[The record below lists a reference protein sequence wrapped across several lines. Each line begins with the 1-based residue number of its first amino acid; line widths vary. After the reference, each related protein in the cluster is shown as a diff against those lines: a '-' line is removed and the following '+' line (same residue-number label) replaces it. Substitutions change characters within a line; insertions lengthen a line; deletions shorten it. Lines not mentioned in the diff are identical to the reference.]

1 MMPHDEHMG
10 EVIRFPHREATE
22 QTDGTVVRAVAERIG
37 HDDTTETTADQAA
50 PSTELV
56 ERGERRPAIP
66 PALTGKAKAALP
78 VGARAARFAGRHLY
92 CLGGGAFDIFAGAYA
107 RWTGR
112 DIDEQI
118 RQAKAAGEHGVAA
131 DLLRQRTENRKLFL
145 ERIQVFGKLLL
156 QVPKFLAGVGLL
168 MLATTLVISIAAQ
181 IQPGGMTFTSVWTG
195 LFDAVAAGFEWAL
208 WAASWA
214 PWSGIVLLAGVVI
227 KGYNTR
233 RRRQDVPGFLVAPGT
248 RSQEVEITP
257 TIVVSALQ
265 RSGIPALRRA
275 IERMDEHQRAA
286 MLSPV
291 KLAGCGV
298 EVDITLPSSGD
309 TTVTTE
315 QVRAKRSAIAEGLG
329 RHEHEVFITSAEAAR
344 TVRLWIADPGA
355 LDEPIGPSPLIN
367 DEFDAADVFSGRAPW
382 GVTLR
387 GDAFLLKLWQCHLL
401 ITGLSNQ
408 GKTAALRALL
418 LWLLLDPSVEIH
430 LADLKGVGDYNM
442 LKPLVTTYVA
452 GPSDEHVAAAT
463 EMVEWGVEV
472 MNERIAELEAN
483 ADKYPNG
490 VTAELSRDPN
500 SGFHPIVLVVDEA
513 QVAYECPAKD
523 AQGAPYGGA
532 KATSRFFNAVR
543 KIQNQGRAVN
553 VTFWQ
558 GTQDPTNENLPIR
571 ARNGAHIRASLVVA
585 TESQSRM
592 GLGDA
597 AVDAGGAAPHELRQG
612 KDKGVLVVKDADNT
626 IETVRTHYIDGATAE
641 AIAERAQKIR
651 TTTPRTRT
659 AEVEQRDLLA
669 DVAEV
674 LGDEDKV
681 KATDVVA
688 RLRKLAP
695 RYQPYEQLNA
705 EKLKERLDAEGA
717 EVTKAGVLTVYAE
730 RVRKALAAREG
741 GNETA

>member
-1 MMPHDEHMG
+1 MMPHEENPMG
-10 EVIRFPHREATE
+10 EVIRFPHRDTTE
-22 QTDGTVVRAVAERIG
+22 QTDGQVVHAVAERVEA
-37 HDDTTETTADQAA
+37 DEATAETSGQGSD
-50 PSTELV
+50 LV
-56 ERGERRPAIP
+56 QRGRGIP
-66 PALTGKAKAALP
+66 PALAGKARRAAELALP
-78 VGARAARFAGRHLY
+78 VGKEAVKFTGRHVY
-92 CLGGGAFDIFAGAYA
+92 YVGAGAWDTFSRAYE

-112 DIDEQI
+112 DIDARIAAAQ
-118 RQAKAAGEHGVAA
+118 AAGEHGVAA
-131 DLLRQRTENRKLFL
+131 QLAAQRIESRKIFI
-145 ERIQVFGKLLL
+145 ERIKVFGELIM
-156 QVPKFLAGVGLL
+156 QSPKFIGVTGLL
-168 MLATTLVISIAAQ
+168 FTAITLVVAVVAQ
-181 IQPGGMTFTSVWTG
+181 IQPGGLTFATVWTG
-195 LFDAVAAGFEWAL
+195 LFEALAAGFEWAV

-214 PWSGIVLLAGVVI
+214 PWAGVAALLGVLV

-233 RRRQDVPGFLVAPGT
+233 RRRRDVPAFLAAPGT
-248 RSQEVEITP
+248 RSEEVEITP
-257 TIVVSALQ
+257 PIVVSALQ
-265 RSGIPALRRA
+265 RAGIPALRRA

-286 MLSPV
+286 MLSPI

-298 EVDITLPSSGD
+298 ELEVTLPSSGD

-315 QVRAKRSAIAEGLG
+315 QVRAKRRAIAEGLG

-355 LDEPIGPSPLIN
+355 LDEPIGESPLVA
-367 DEFDAADVFSGRAPW
+367 DAFDKADIYSGKAPW

-387 GDAFLLKLWQCHLL
+387 GDTFLLKLWQCHLL

-408 GKTAALRALL
+408 GKTASLRALL

-442 LKPLVTTYVA
+442 LKDLVATYIA

-463 EMVEWGVEV
+463 EMVEWGVGV
-472 MNERIAELEAN
+472 MNDRIEELEAN
-483 ADKYPNG
+483 SDKYPNG
-490 VTAELSRDPN
+490 ITAELSRNPN
-500 SGFHPIVLVVDEA
+500 SGFHPIILVVDEA

-523 AQGAPYGGA
+523 EQGVPYGGA
-532 KATSRFFNAVR
+532 KANSRFFNAVR

-592 GLGDA
+592 ALGDA

-612 KDKGVLVVKDADNT
+612 RDKGVLVVKDADNT
-626 IETVRTHYIDGATAE
+626 IETVRTHFVDGATAE
-641 AIAERAQKIR
+641 LIAERAR
-651 TTTPRTRT
+651 TLRGT
-659 AEVEQRDLLA
+659 AKARGRVETEARDLLA

-695 RYQPYEQLNA
+695 RYQPYGDLDGGG
-705 EKLKERLDAEGA
+705 LKDQLDALGA
-717 EVTKAGVLTVYAE
+717 KVTKSGVLWVYAE
-730 RVRKALAAREG
+730 RVHQALAAREG
-741 GNETA
+741 GNDAG